1 MTKNVTLPPVGGPTQ
16 GMSGCRVSAGWMP
29 KPSPPGADRKVE
41 GNERMHITS
50 LEMSKD
56 LSDAFFNPS
65 ALCYDSARVIEST
78 KPSLSRRT
86 RLAIEREV
94 RGEEFF
100 SFQDLAE
107 RWHCSR
113 GTVRNRLRALG
124 AQVLDFSAAGKRGK
138 KVVAASVVFGIESK
152 RTRRLC

>member
-1 MTKNVTLPPVGGPTQ
+1 MTYKSYSYKMNPELSAALFGGPT
-16 GMSGCRVSAGWMP
+16 VP
-29 KPSPPGADRKVE
+29 
-41 GNERMHITS
+41 
-50 LEMSKD
+50 
-56 LSDAFFNPS
+56 
-65 ALCYDSARVIEST
+65 CYDSGRVVEST

-124 AQVLDFSAAGKRGK
+124 AQVLDFSAAGQRGK

>member
-1 MTKNVTLPPVGGPTQ
+1 MSDLLDMFVPCETGEMQSLSYQVCGDRLVPLPNDV
-16 GMSGCRVSAGWMP
+16 CY
-29 KPSPPGADRKVE
+29 PSP
-41 GNERMHITS
+41 
-50 LEMSKD
+50 
-56 LSDAFFNPS
+56 
-65 ALCYDSARVIEST
+65 RV
-78 KPSLSRRT
+78 KPPLPRRT

-124 AQVLDFSAAGKRGK
+124 AQVLDFSAAGQRGK
-138 KVVAASVVFGIESK
+138 KVVAASVVLGIESK
-152 RTRRLC
+152 RARRLC